1 MQWDFRFPRVVAIVA
16 TCVVGSAN
24 SQPPLV
30 CPADWSGSG
39 MGTWYESADMAC
51 GLDVGDG
58 LTVALSS
65 MVFAGSAHCSEC
77 LDVTGPLGHVVVR
90 VADVCVGC
98 ASDQLDLSAS
108 AFSAIANPLDGIVP
122 VSWRRVACPVAG
134 TIAFRF
140 QGSNPYYI
148 KLQASNHRYG
158 VAGMELLDESTQAF
172 VPMTRTADNY
182 FQINP
187 PHPASSNG
195 PITVRLTAT
204 SAESVSQTLPDITQS
219 GTIPG
224 AVQFDDCSLI
234 FRNGFE

>member
-1 MQWDFRFPRVVAIVA
+1 MQWDFRFPRIVAIVA

-24 SQPPLV
+24 AQPPLA

-39 MGTWYESADMAC
+39 RGTKYVPATNAC
-51 GLDVGDG
+51 GLDVADG
-58 LTVALSS
+58 LTVAVSS
-65 MVFAGSAHCSEC
+65 MVFAGSAHCGEC

-90 VADVCVGC
+90 VIDACFDC
-98 ASDQLDLSAS
+98 ASDDLDLSVT
-108 AFSAIANPLDGIVP
+108 AFSAIANPVDALAP

-134 TIAFRF
+134 SIAFHF

-158 VAGMELLDESTQAF
+158 VAGMELLDEPTQAF

-182 FQINP
+182 FEILP
-187 PHPASSNG
+187 PHPTSSTG
-195 PITVRLTAT
+195 PITVRLAAT
-204 SAESVSQTLPDITQS
+204 SGESVSQTLPDIMQT

-224 AVQFDDCSLI
+224 SVQFDDCSLI
-234 FRNGFE
+234 FRNGFD